1 MNLFMNK
8 IVKKKMS
15 NMIFMI
21 FFISFFVLETLAR
34 ESVSIVESISMRDDV
49 IKMAGYGEE
58 KLSTVYIHGKVVCHD
73 EDDHGCNSINDD
85 NLELGPRPV
94 PGASVGVFCG
104 SSGKERRSWARNNTN
119 EDGDFLIDL
128 PSHLHAIPNLERAC
142 LVKVLH
148 LPRNTICEH
157 AFRGKH
163 KGLELTSI
171 GEGIRTYTTHTIHLT
186 PKVSRR
192 CRNKV
197 VEKQQE
203 TVSVI

>member
-15 NMIFMI
+15 NMIFM
-21 FFISFFVLETLAR
+21 FFLFSFFVFETLAI
-34 ESVSIVESISMRDDV
+34 ESVSIVESITMRDDM

-58 KLSTVYIHGKVVCHD
+58 KLSTVFLHGKVVCHD
-73 EDDHGCNSINDD
+73 DDYHGCNNIKDD
-85 NLELGPRPV
+85 NLQLGPRPI

-104 SSGKERRSWARNNTN
+104 SSGKERRSWARNTTD

-128 PSHLHAIPNLERAC
+128 PSHLHAIPNLEKAC
-142 LVKVLH
+142 LVKVH

-163 KGLELTSI
+163 KGLKLTSI
-171 GEGIRTYTTHTIHLT
+171 GDGIRTYTTHTIHLT
-186 PKVSRR
+186 PKVPRK

-203 TVSVI
+203 TVSII

>member
-1 MNLFMNK
+1 
-8 IVKKKMS
+8 
-15 NMIFMI
+15 
-21 FFISFFVLETLAR
+21 
-34 ESVSIVESISMRDDV
+34 MRDDM

-58 KLSTVYIHGKVVCHD
+58 KLSTVFIHGKVVCHD
-73 EDDHGCNSINDD
+73 DHNF
-85 NLELGPRPV
+85 ELGSRPI

-104 SSGKERRSWARNNTN
+104 SSGKARRSWARNTTD

-128 PSHLHAIPNLERAC
+128 PSHLHAIPNLEKTC

-163 KGLELTSI
+163 RGLELTSTD
-171 GEGIRTYTTHTIHLT
+171 EGIRTYTTHTIYLT

-192 CRNKV
+192 YRKEV

-203 TVSVI
+203 TLSVI